1 MATTVVP
8 TSFKVLVKM
17 VASAF
22 YGGRCPPIE
31 ALPPEER
38 ERALKP
44 QHDTTGL
51 ARVLL
56 AALTERQWVK
66 EDDLAVSLGVHPRMA
81 RRALRY
87 LEEEQLL
94 QREHRRETKRS
105 AKKEAAALGQAIAEE
120 DEALLKAQVVTYCAL
135 DYPRLVDALRYRL
148 EAMRRSVKVRGCAR
162 ARGRGGADGSCLP
175 LQREERAL
183 NTRARTTLPEAP
195 SRRFALSPPFPPPH
209 PPPPSATTAN
219 KQKQRACE
227 NRDTVQRYRCTNDMC
242 AAEFSSLDVDKLEVN
257 FTTGTFSCGVCGSEI
272 DQLIGAESGA
282 AGYTGSTAERRAYVE
297 RMRAIGEVRR
307 ACGGGGLCAVWAARV
322 LRCCIGRGQ
331 EGSGVHAHK
340 TQTHTITLISHP

>member
-148 EAMRRSVKVRGCAR
+148 EAMRRSVKVRVAAAAVTVRGAPWLPDAR
-162 ARGRGGADGSCLP
+162 RAQSQPRSPLSSLSLP
-175 LQREERAL
+175 HI
-183 NTRARTTLPEAP
+183 
-195 SRRFALSPPFPPPH
+195 SPPITIITS
-209 PPPPSATTAN
+209 PSPICN
-219 KQKQRACE
+219 NCNGKQRACE

-257 FTTGTFSCGVCGSEI
+257 FTTGTFSCGVCGAEI